1 MQSDMTFLHA
11 NLRHFHS
18 LLNLLYSSFSR
29 SLHTSSLL
37 ALSGYWCTSKEPE
50 HRSGGSSS
58 FLPNVCTHMHVHIC
72 IYVFVCFYAYK
83 CSLCIHFVY
92 MHVCI
97 SVQMFMHVLWKEI
110 ALWESTWLGLGGFSL
125 SFYVCRNY
133 QNSRWLYI
141 AILSWFSQGKSGT
154 KCQLVPLSSKSFSI
168 LRLATAQLFSS
179 FIPWNYS
186 KILLG

>member
-50 HRSGGSSS
+50 HRSGESSS
-58 FLPNVCTHMHVHIC
+58 FLPNVCTHMHVRIC

-92 MHVCI
+92 MHVYI

-133 QNSRWLYI
+133 QNSRWLYSYF
-141 AILSWFSQGKSGT
+141 ILILPGQKWNQMPA
-154 KCQLVPLSSKSFSI
+154 CSSEF
-168 LRLATAQLFSS
+168 
-179 FIPWNYS
+179 
-186 KILLG
+186 

>member
-18 LLNLLYSSFSR
+18 LLNLLYSSFSPL
-29 SLHTSSLL
+29 STLL
-37 ALSGYWCTSKEPE
+37 PY
-50 HRSGGSSS
+50 
-58 FLPNVCTHMHVHIC
+58 LPCQDIDILPKSPNIEVVKVAHFCLMYVHIC
-72 IYVFVCFYAYK
+72 MCTYACMCLYVFYAYK

-133 QNSRWLYI
+133 QNSRWLYSYF
-141 AILSWFSQGKSGT
+141 ILILPGQKWNQMPA
-154 KCQLVPLSSKSFSI
+154 CSSVF
-168 LRLATAQLFSS
+168 
-179 FIPWNYS
+179 
-186 KILLG
+186 